1 MLQPQ
6 IQTGGGCFPPRSPG
20 QDTRWGGEEDKVW
33 GGGQGRPEDW
43 FSVKK
48 GEGKS
53 IIYKKEVI
61 IYYLKVSALNKV

>member
-1 MLQPQ
+1 M
-6 IQTGGGCFPPRSPG
+6 GGGGG
-20 QDTRWGGEEDKVW
+20 QGV

-61 IYYLKVSALNKV
+61 IYYLKVSLLNEV

>member
-1 MLQPQ
+1 V
-6 IQTGGGCFPPRSPG
+6 GGG
-20 QDTRWGGEEDKVW
+20 

-48 GEGKS
+48 GEGES

-61 IYYLKVSALNKV
+61 IYYLKVSALNEV